1 MPSQREY
8 GAVQPGIHWGP
19 FTTRIPFWHTRL
31 EWQDLLQGIFVAGAT
46 GLATVPILTGYLG
59 LTFDEAVACMFIQS
73 LILCSAP
80 IIFGE
85 PYAPG
90 MITPALPLTLAALA
104 DPALGTPELRLQYLS
119 AAALWL
125 ALILSVLGLSG
136 LGKQFVARI
145 PPALK
150 GGIIL
155 GAAISALY
163 RVFVDPDS
171 QFLNAQP
178 ITTTVSLAVCMLLI
192 FSMPIQRYK
201 KKARWLAFLASL
213 GLLPGFLTAAAV
225 GPLTGLFSGGTPEVV
240 YDIEWGILWLPLGSV
255 IEKMSPFSVG
265 FPTLTMFWHAL
276 PLALMT
282 YVILF
287 GDIVTGTE
295 ITRAAQKAR
304 PDETVNLDTN
314 RSHLSLA
321 IRNTVMA
328 LVAPFFPYQGALWTG
343 VHVVIVQRWSD
354 GRKSMDSLFSGIHS
368 YYVFGI
374 PVLYFCLPL
383 VTALKPLMGVA
394 LSLTLVL
401 TGFACA
407 YVAMAIPRTAIERG
421 VVLLTAVAL
430 AVFSPWVGMAVGI
443 AATILLVGW
452 ESPEPEEEVVVDE
465 TGEEAS

>member
-1 MPSQREY
+1 MSVQRET
-8 GAVQPGIHWGP
+8 GSVHPGIKWGP
-19 FTTRIPFWHTRL
+19 FTARIPFWHTRL

-46 GLATVPILTGYLG
+46 GLATVPILTNYLG

-80 IIFGE
+80 ILFGE
-85 PYAPG
+85 PFAPG
-90 MITPALPLTLAALA
+90 MITPALPLTLAALG
-104 DPALGTPELRLQYLS
+104 DPSLATPELKLQYLS

-125 ALILSVLGLSG
+125 SLILCILGFTG
-136 LGKQFVARI
+136 LGKTFVAKI

-155 GAAISALY
+155 GAAVSALY
-163 RVFVDPDS
+163 RVFMDPQE
-171 QFLNAQP
+171 QFIKAQP
-178 ITTTVSLAVCMLLI
+178 ITTTIALAACMLLI
-192 FSMPIQRYK
+192 FSEPLQRYK
-201 KKARWLAFLASL
+201 KKAPWLAFIASL
-213 GLLPGFLTAAAV
+213 GLLPGFLIAAAV
-225 GPLTGLFSGGTPEVV
+225 GPMTGLFNGGTPEVV
-240 YDIEWGILWLPLGSV
+240 YEIEWGFLWLPMGDVLM
-255 IEKMSPFSVG
+255 KMSPFSVG
-265 FPTLTMFWHAL
+265 FPSLAMFWHAL
-276 PLALMT
+276 PLALMA

-287 GDIVTGTE
+287 GDIVTGKE
-295 ITRAAQKAR
+295 IIKAAQHTR
-304 PDETVNLDTN
+304 PDEKIDLDTN

-328 LVAPFFPYQGALWTG
+328 LIAPFFPYQGTLWTG
-343 VHVVIVQRWSD
+343 VHVVIVQRWCD

-407 YVAMAIPRTAIERG
+407 YVAMAIPRSAIERG

-430 AVFSPWVGMAVGI
+430 SIFSPWVGMAVGI
-443 AATILLVGW
+443 VATILLVGW
-452 ESPEPEEEVVVDE
+452 ESAPVEDDE
-465 TGEEAS
+465 T